1 MSPHESRFKFAW
13 QLARKGG
20 LSTLEYFQSDRFAVE
35 KKSDRSPVT
44 IADRNAEEIMRA
56 EILTAF
62 PDDGIVGE
70 EFGEQQGTSGYRWIL
85 DPIDGTK
92 SFICGVPLYG
102 TMVGVEFQSD
112 CLIGAVYCPGIDEG
126 IYAMTGAGA
135 WHQRKEQEPQRAQV
149 SKCTEL
155 SEAVMVTSEVI
166 TFEEVSMGELYRQL
180 ESEVYV
186 ARTWGDCY
194 GYLLVAT
201 GQVELMIDPIL
212 NIWDAAAV
220 KPIIEEAGGRFV
232 DWTGQPKIDS
242 GNSFGCCSGIYD
254 QVFSLIQSHSQQ

>member
-1 MSPHESRFKFAW
+1 MSNHQSRFQFA
-13 QLARKGG
+13 QTLAKLGG
-20 LSTLEYFQSDRFAVE
+20 KSTLEYFQSDRFSVE

-44 IADRNAEEIMRA
+44 IADRNAEQIMRA
-56 EILTAF
+56 EILANF
-62 PDDGIVGE
+62 PDDGIVSE
-70 EFGEQQGTSGYRWIL
+70 EFGEQEGTSGYRWIL

-102 TMVGVEFQSD
+102 TMVGVEFELD
-112 CLIGAVYCPGIDEG
+112 CMIGAVYCPGIDEG

-135 WHQRKEQEPQRAQV
+135 WHQRGDAEPAKAAV
-149 SKCTEL
+149 SDCTEL
-155 SEAVMVTSEVI
+155 SESVMVTSEVL
-166 TFEEVSMGELYRQL
+166 TFDEVDRTRLFKEL
-180 ESEVYV
+180 ESQTYV
-186 ARTWGDCY
+186 TRTWGDCY

-232 DWTGQPKIDS
+232 DWNGDAKIDT
-242 GNSFGCCSGIYD
+242 GNSFGCCPGIYE
-254 QVFSLIQSHSQQ
+254 QVLELVQNCK